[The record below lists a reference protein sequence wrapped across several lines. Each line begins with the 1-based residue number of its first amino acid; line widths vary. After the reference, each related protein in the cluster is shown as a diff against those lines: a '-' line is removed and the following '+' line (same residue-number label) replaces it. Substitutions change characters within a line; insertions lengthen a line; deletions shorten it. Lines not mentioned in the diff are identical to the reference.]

1 MSSWNHKI
9 YWLSNGRLSF
19 INDVTFIAL
28 LCHQYSDTRIW
39 SMVKAYI
46 NDTSNNS
53 CCCGAIEKKK
63 DSLKSNSMK
72 REWVQW
78 NWFFLFLQDFIAHTL
93 SRFAFS
99 SNKALF
105 LRFVCRCTILNH
117 SKRFVI
123 IILNEMPYSCAWILI
138 SFFRLSVDA
147 IFAVDCQEIP

>member
-1 MSSWNHKI
+1 MAVEWSIII
-9 YWLSNGRLSF
+9 YQWRN
-19 INDVTFIAL
+19 IHCAAL
-28 LCHQYSDTRIW
+28 PPIQRYSYMIDGESIYKW
-39 SMVKAYI
+39 H
-46 NDTSNNS
+46 
-53 CCCGAIEKKK
+53 IEQFLLLRCDKKKKK